1 MIALDRAFQDR
12 TITIDIIISFVSNVI
27 RKNSGANKK
36 PAKGGTSSKSRRRD
50 WEAAMLI
57 EDIDYALFRHPDLEA
72 SRRFMLDYGLLELE
86 RRVGAV

>member
-36 PAKGGTSSKSRRRD
+36 PVKGGASSKIKTSRQGGRN
-50 WEAAMLI
+50 A
-57 EDIDYALFRHPDLEA
+57 H
-72 SRRFMLDYGLLELE
+72 
-86 RRVGAV
+86 